1 MKAVLDTNVFV
12 SSFFGGNP
20 RRAIDLWKT
29 GELTLCLSKDVLDEY
44 VAVLERLFDSDRT
57 ELKEL
62 LDLLAKGPNILFTIK
77 TPKLHIVDVDP
88 DEDKFI
94 ACAVAL
100 KAEYLVTGDKALL
113 RIGSYGNVRILSPSE
128 FLKRPDIDR
137 I

>member
-20 RRAIDLWKT
+20 RRVIDLWKA

-44 VAVLERLFDSDRT
+44 VAVLERLFGS
-57 ELKEL
+57 EKAEIKEL

-77 TPKLHIVDVDP
+77 TPQLHIVDEDP
-88 DEDKFI
+88 DDDKFI

-100 KAEYLVTGDKALL
+100 KAEFLVTRDKALL
-113 RIGSYGNVRILSPSE
+113 RIGSYGNVRILAAAG
-128 FLKRPDIDR
+128 FLKRLEINR
-137 I
+137 L

>member
-20 RRAIDLWKT
+20 RQVIDLWKT

-44 VAVLERLFDSDRT
+44 VAVLERLFGSEKA

-62 LDLLAKGPNILFTIK
+62 LYLLAKGPNLPFTIR
-77 TPKLHIVDVDP
+77 TPKLHIVDEDP
-88 DEDKFI
+88 DDDKFI

-113 RIGSYGNVRILSPSE
+113 RTGSYGNVRILTPAD
-128 FLKRPDIDR
+128 FLKERSR
-137 I
+137 G

>member
-20 RRAIDLWKT
+20 RQVLDLWKT

-62 LDLLAKGPNILFTIK
+62 LDLLAKGPHILFTIK
-77 TPKLHIVDVDP
+77 TPKLHIVDEDP
-88 DEDKFI
+88 DDDKFI
-94 ACAVAL
+94 ACAVSL
-100 KAEYLVTGDKALL
+100 KAEFLVTGDKALL
-113 RIGSYGNVRILSPSE
+113 RIGSYGNVRILTPAD
-128 FLKRPDIDR
+128 FLKRPEISR
-137 I
+137 F

>member
-20 RRAIDLWKT
+20 RQVVDLWKN
-29 GELTLCLSKDVLDEY
+29 GELTLGLSKDVLDEY
-44 VAVLERLFDSDRT
+44 VAVLERLFGSEKA

-77 TPKLHIVDVDP
+77 TPKLHIVDEDP
-88 DEDKFI
+88 DDDKFI

-100 KAEYLVTGDKALL
+100 KAEFLVTGDKALL
-113 RIGSYGNVRILSPSE
+113 RIGSYGNVRILSPAD
-128 FLKRPDIDR
+128 FLRERPR
-137 I
+137 G